1 MKNKSI
7 LKQLIIAGAVLAL
20 LFGGGIA
27 TVVLIFPTDKVV
39 ALCPSQAEKTT
50 GRRITL
56 EKAGFTFFPR
66 PGITL
71 SGLSVENTTRA
82 NFSRAP
88 FLTVE
93 KFTAG
98 ISIASLFKASP
109 EITRIVLKKPVLRIE
124 ISEQGQINAG
134 HRRTQGQ
141 RFAATI
147 AARHPVFPYPSL
159 FRSLSL
165 RAGHSS
171 MTIGKRESRLPWE
184 PSTRRRGSSSIP
196 PCPEYRLRRNAPA
209 ERHFGESRGVPGAA
223 GGPRCNLDAR
233 YRRDLPAGT
242 VTVNRINVSCGKI
255 VCAVTGTMKDVMTS
269 APMLD
274 LTLSAPMVNAAN
286 LLVLVPASIMPFVPG
301 LSASGSIT
309 FGARLQGRMLPG
321 MPPLFSGFG

>member
-27 TVVLIFPTDKVV
+27 LVVLIFPTDKVV
-39 ALCPSQAEKTT
+39 ALILSQAEKTT

-124 ISEQGQINAG
+124 ISEQGTSMPTTSRPGTALCGNNCRPAF
-134 HRRTQGQ
+134 
-141 RFAATI
+141 RFC
-147 AARHPVFPYPSL
+147 PYPSL

-196 PCPEYRLRRNAPA
+196 PCSISPQT
-209 ERHFGESRGVPGAA
+209 ER
-223 GGPRCNLDAR
+223 
-233 YRRDLPAGT
+233 
-242 VTVNRINVSCGKI
+242 
-255 VCAVTGTMKDVMTS
+255 
-269 APMLD
+269 
-274 LTLSAPMVNAAN
+274 
-286 LLVLVPASIMPFVPG
+286 
-301 LSASGSIT
+301 SG
-309 FGARLQGRMLPG
+309 
-321 MPPLFSGFG
+321 